1 MVRVIIWPTSDAGSW
16 IPAGRAIVNGV
27 PLTPTVIDPGP
38 TPRTGA
44 WIVTEVVCPTTCI
57 GPAFNCRAE
66 VTVAVVFTIIPLI
79 GLWSTTEASARPVW
93 TATRLRSPARNVVA
107 PARRTITAWMRTWC
121 ARPITRTALPRTA
134 LPLTRTRAPTRA
146 CTRVR
151 TVWMAPP
158 LAATASDPDPL
169 PTTTPLKAANAPL
182 GKIAAAAATTARLAS
197 FFITG
202 LLLASVPAPSRVR
215 RARKLARLTSG
226 RTKDSSGARG
236 LWLGSTGVVRCHRS
250 VTSARRQRR
259 RVGLATAERQTDTP
273 EETRARSRGKG
284 AAVSPSPRFKSGTSA
299 VARSARGVRRRDARG
314 CDPAWRRM
322 SRVSGTCSTL
332 SLGSRARS
340 QQSRLPGDRVH
351 HQAVQLDLLPQPQPL
366 ADLCDQGVGHGESL
380 RPMTRGRGCGHDR
393 PVGLRMPAFTRGLV
407 LLAGR
412 LRSLHHRRRRGGG
425 LLARYPARAGEPALR
440 VVILTAEVGEGH
452 VAAARVL
459 AAELVCERADVEVL
473 VCDALV
479 GLGRFLRYVLLDAYR
494 GQLRFAPWIF
504 GLLYGLFARFRA
516 LRGLGRAGLA
526 FFGARSLLR
535 FVNGWRPDIVV
546 STYPAATSVLG
557 SLRRRGR
564 LTVPDVCHGDRP
576 CRARVLGAPGDR
588 PSPGDAR

>member
-1 MVRVIIWPTSDAGSW
+1 MVRVIIWPTSDAGSL

-38 TPRTGA
+38 TARTGA

-66 VTVAVVFTIIPLI
+66 VTVAVVFTIIPLV

-107 PARRTITAWMRTWC
+107 PARRTITPWMRTWC
-121 ARPITRTALPRTA
+121 ARPITRTA

-250 VTSARRQRR
+250 VTSARWQRR
-259 RVGLATAERQTDTP
+259 RVGFATAERQTDTP

-284 AAVSPSPRFKSGTSA
+284 AAVSPSPRFESGTPA
-299 VARSARGVRRRDARG
+299 VARSARGVRRRDA
-314 CDPAWRRM
+314 
-322 SRVSGTCSTL
+322 SRL
-332 SLGSRARS
+332 RARLATHES
-340 QQSRLPGDRVH
+340 GLRDLLDALARPTRVWTAKSPTGRPGTSPTG
-351 HQAVQLDLLPQPQPL
+351 LDLLPEPQPL
-366 ADLCDQGVGHGESL
+366 ADLRDQGVGHGESL
-380 RPMTRGRGCGHDR
+380 RPMTRGRG
-393 PVGLRMPAFTRGLV
+393 
-407 LLAGR
+407 
-412 LRSLHHRRRRGGG
+412 
-425 LLARYPARAGEPALR
+425 
-440 VVILTAEVGEGH
+440 
-452 VAAARVL
+452 
-459 AAELVCERADVEVL
+459 
-473 VCDALV
+473 
-479 GLGRFLRYVLLDAYR
+479 
-494 GQLRFAPWIF
+494 
-504 GLLYGLFARFRA
+504 
-516 LRGLGRAGLA
+516 
-526 FFGARSLLR
+526 
-535 FVNGWRPDIVV
+535 
-546 STYPAATSVLG
+546 
-557 SLRRRGR
+557 
-564 LTVPDVCHGDRP
+564 
-576 CRARVLGAPGDR
+576 
-588 PSPGDAR
+588 